1 MGGEPVYRLTP
12 LRGGQIMGWGIVEIC
27 LIGSMVVGIALLV
40 LAHVNSSGL
49 PPNSLPIAALL
60 TLSRFA
66 IASWL

>member
-1 MGGEPVYRLTP
+1 
-12 LRGGQIMGWGIVEIC
+12 MGWGIVEIC

-40 LAHVNSSGL
+40 RAHVNSSGL